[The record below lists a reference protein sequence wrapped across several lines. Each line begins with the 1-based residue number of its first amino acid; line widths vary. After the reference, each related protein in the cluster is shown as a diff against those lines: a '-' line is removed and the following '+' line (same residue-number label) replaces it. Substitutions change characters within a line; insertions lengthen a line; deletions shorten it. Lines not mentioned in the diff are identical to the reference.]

1 MQRSVNTL
9 NVALPRL
16 IIRVLLLFFGFVML
30 LFGAC
35 DLMKPRA
42 RYVTS
47 TPAPGT
53 EIAAV
58 PASVTVSFSD
68 ELAPES
74 TIAVTSTITL
84 SPSGERVYAD
94 GKKFTAA
101 GPEAGDPQN
110 RTLRAVLEPGL
121 PGGLYWVEWTA
132 VAARGKSKRF
142 GRFSFGAG
150 MPVPPNTSRDEGSA
164 LRERDYKWRGSRAE
178 LVGGVLLIALGA
190 LLPRMPQRE

>member
-1 MQRSVNTL
+1 MIP
-9 NVALPRL
+9 LPGL
-16 IIRVLLLFFGFVML
+16 IIRGLLLFFGSVML

-35 DLMKPRA
+35 DVMAPRA

-47 TPAPGT
+47 IPAPGT
-53 EIAAV
+53 QIAAV

-74 TIAVTSTITL
+74 TIAVASTITL

-101 GPEAGDPQN
+101 GPDSSDPQN

-132 VAARGKSKRF
+132 VAARGKSRRS

-150 MPVPPNTSRDEGSA
+150 MPVPPDNRRDEGSA
-164 LRERDYKWRGSRAE
+164 LRERDYKWRGTRAA
-178 LVGGVLLIALGA
+178 LLGGVLLIALGA
-190 LLPRMPQRE
+190 LLPRMLRRQAETH